1 MVNAIEKRNSIIIA
15 DYKKI
20 VLQYKGIFMAGNRLK
35 MQNGKSKAFEEQQNK
50 NNAKKI
56 RNDKKTNNNN
66 NDTTI
71 IIIIITKT
79 TKKNKE
85 SKNTTV

>member
-20 VLQYKGIFMAGNRLK
+20 VLQYKCMFMAGNRQK

-50 NNAKKI
+50 NNANKI
-56 RNDKKTNNNN
+56 RNEQQQQKQ
-66 NDTTI
+66 
-71 IIIIITKT
+71 
-79 TKKNKE
+79 
-85 SKNTTV
+85 